1 MKTTTKLTQVGSLPA
16 GARVLYAGLWCEV
29 QSYCTQASTL
39 LVSELDG
46 ARVMVPHE
54 TRVLVQPT
62 LPGVTVC
69 DGARSMHRDDRENRQ
84 EKLF

>member
-1 MKTTTKLTQVGSLPA
+1 MKTPTKLTPVGSLPA
-16 GARVLYAGLWCEV
+16 GARVLYSGLWCEV

-39 LVSELDG
+39 LVADDG

-62 LPGVTVC
+62 LPGVVVC
-69 DGARSMHRDDRENRQ
+69 DGMRSMHRDDRENRQ
-84 EKLF
+84 ENLF